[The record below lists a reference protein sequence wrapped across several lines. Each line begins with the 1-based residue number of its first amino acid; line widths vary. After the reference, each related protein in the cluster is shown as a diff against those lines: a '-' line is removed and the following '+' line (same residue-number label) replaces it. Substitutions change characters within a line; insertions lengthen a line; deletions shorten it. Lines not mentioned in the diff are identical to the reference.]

1 MKKKILFFILT
12 AITISCSKDELF
24 PYTNEELAND
34 EFYPYLEL
42 FAEEAKKRGH
52 DFDNYTIDF
61 YLADIEGAAGL
72 GGRKII
78 IDREHWNNG
87 DPEFKEFLVFH
98 ELGHAA
104 LGRNHKNAKTDSGE
118 CLSIMRANKNG
129 FECYRNMYSSKWRE
143 YYLDELFESNT
154 PLPNWHLDSQDYDI
168 GDLNKDPIISK
179 SNAAFHIDSIDLDT
193 ISNFVLEVKFNK
205 THSGNNAVEDFI
217 SLIKFNG
224 YYFNA
229 SQYADNEAI
238 GIFRSRGNRTER
250 MYENSEY
257 SFNEN
262 IKFTIKKK
270 QNLFIFFVDEQF
282 LHVMEIDAF
291 EDTGITSSISSHINR
306 EILMDIEMFQY
317 H

>member
-1 MKKKILFFILT
+1 MFYILT

-42 FAEEAKKRGH
+42 FSEEAKKRGY

-104 LGRNHKNAKTDSGE
+104 LGRNHKNAKTASGE
-118 CLSIMRANKNG
+118 CLSIMGANKNG
-129 FECYRNMYSSKWRE
+129 FECYRNQYSSLWRE

-154 PLPNWHLDSQDYDI
+154 PIPNWYLDIQDYAI
-168 GDLNKDPIISK
+168 EDLDKNSIFSK
-179 SNAAFHIDSIDLDT
+179 RNVSFHIDSIDLDT
-193 ISNFVLEVKFNK
+193 ISNLVLEVKFNT
-205 THSGNNAVEDFI
+205 THSGTDTVEDFI
-217 SLIKFNG
+217 SSIEFNG
-224 YYFNA
+224 YNFQA
-229 SQYADNEAI
+229 FQYGDNKNIEI
-238 GIFRSRGNRTER
+238 SRSRGNRTER
-250 MYENSEY
+250 MYENGQY

-262 IKFTIKKK
+262 IKFTIQKNK
-270 QNLFIFFVDEQF
+270 NLFSFFVDEQF
-282 LHVMEIDAF
+282 LHAMEINAF
-291 EDTGITSSISSHINR
+291 EDTDIITYIGSETNS
-306 EILMDIEMFQY
+306 EIVMDLEIFQY
-317 H
+317 N